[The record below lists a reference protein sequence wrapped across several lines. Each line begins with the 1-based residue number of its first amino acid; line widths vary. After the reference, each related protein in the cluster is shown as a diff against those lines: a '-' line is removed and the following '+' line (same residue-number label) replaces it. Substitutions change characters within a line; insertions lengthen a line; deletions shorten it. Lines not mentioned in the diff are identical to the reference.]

1 MLSDRVQQLLRH
13 LVGVSVQ
20 EADPLR
26 LRRFDLREALEQRSQ
41 AVLQTHILAEA
52 GGVLPD
58 EADLP
63 NALRKQPRGLGDY
76 RFEAP
81 AAKGAAILRNHA
93 ERAGM
98 IATLGDLDIGEVLR
112 RG

>member
-13 LVGVSVQ
+13 LVGVGVQ
-20 EADPLR
+20 ETDPLL
-26 LRRFDLREALEQRSQ
+26 LRRFDLREAPEQRSQ
-41 AVLQTHILAEA
+41 AILQTHVFAEA

-63 NALRKQPRGLGDY
+63 HALRKQPRRLGDY

-81 AAKGAAILRNHA
+81 AAKRAPILRYHA

-98 IATLGDLDIGEVLR
+98 IATLGDLDI
-112 RG
+112 